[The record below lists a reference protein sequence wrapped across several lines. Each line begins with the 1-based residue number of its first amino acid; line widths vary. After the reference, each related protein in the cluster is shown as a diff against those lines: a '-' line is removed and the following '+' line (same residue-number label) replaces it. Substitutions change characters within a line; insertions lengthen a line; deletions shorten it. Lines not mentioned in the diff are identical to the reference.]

1 MIRPG
6 HVLAAAAAA
15 AITYRVTRAHP
26 APLRPHVVAAEL
38 SQITAAVAGASDG
51 AEFSVEDRL
60 AADEICDGLQDRN
73 WTAVEQEA
81 IAVVNRLMAD
91 REGQ

>member
-6 HVLAAAAAA
+6 SILAAAAAV

-26 APLRPHVVAAEL
+26 APFRPHVVAAEL

-73 WTAVEQEA
+73 WPQDELEAHAV
-81 IAVVNRLMAD
+81 IARLLAD
-91 REGQ
+91 GAS